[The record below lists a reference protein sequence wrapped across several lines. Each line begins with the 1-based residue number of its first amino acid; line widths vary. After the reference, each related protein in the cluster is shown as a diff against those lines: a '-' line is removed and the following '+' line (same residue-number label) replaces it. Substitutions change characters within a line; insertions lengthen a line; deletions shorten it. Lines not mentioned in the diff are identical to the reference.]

1 MYMNNDFIYIKKKKK
16 KKKKKKIVICDK
28 INKRNNFI

>member
-1 MYMNNDFIYIKKKKK
+1 MYMNNDFIYIKK